1 LTVESSIPIKPPHL
15 QQDWKALGNYGTLG
29 LEVALSVVVGLF
41 GGQWLDKRFQT
52 GGWLTWIGFAYG
64 LAAAGRAIY
73 RAMRKANREAEEL
86 DRQER
91 EAREKYDDDAEK

>member
-1 LTVESSIPIKPPHL
+1 VKTVPL

-29 LEVALSVVVGLF
+29 LEVALSVAVGLL
-41 GGQWLDKRFQT
+41 GGQWLDKKLGT

-73 RAMRKANREAEEL
+73 RALRKSNREAEALEQ
-86 DRQER
+86 QER
-91 EAREKYDDDAEK
+91 KARQKFDDDAPNG

>member
-1 LTVESSIPIKPPHL
+1 M

-29 LEVALSVVVGLF
+29 LEIALSVLVGLF
-41 GGQWLDKRFQT
+41 GGQWLDKKLDT

-73 RAMRKANREAEEL
+73 RAMRKSTREAEEL
-86 DRQER
+86 ERREHDARQ
-91 EAREKYDDDAEK
+91 KYDQDANP

>member
-1 LTVESSIPIKPPHL
+1 MRGSHGTPVKATPL

-29 LEVALSVVVGLF
+29 LEIALSVTVGLL
-41 GGQWLDKRFQT
+41 GGQWLDKKLDT
-52 GGWLTWIGFAYG
+52 GSVLTWVGLAYG